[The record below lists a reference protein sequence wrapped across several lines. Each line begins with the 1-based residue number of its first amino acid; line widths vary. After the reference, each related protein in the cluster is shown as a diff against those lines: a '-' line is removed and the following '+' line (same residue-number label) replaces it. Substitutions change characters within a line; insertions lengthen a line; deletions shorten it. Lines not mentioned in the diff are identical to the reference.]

1 MFPLSKYLTSYPK
14 KFVKWKQDKKNMI
27 VVVLPHLV
35 AVEKTLLATIDISK
49 CVVNAP
55 LYVMYVQLH
64 GYKVK
69 EAFWVF
75 DRSTV

>member
-1 MFPLSKYLTSYPK
+1 
-14 KFVKWKQDKKNMI
+14 MI

-69 EAFWVF
+69 EAF
-75 DRSTV
+75 

>member
-1 MFPLSKYLTSYPK
+1 
-14 KFVKWKQDKKNMI
+14 MI